1 MSFADH
7 AVLWLHLVA
16 AIFTIGPGTAAIMS
30 TPRYIRRQNTLLV
43 GYLYR
48 TTLIYSMAA
57 LLTLIFGA
65 VLAGMT
71 HVFGQWWIDVS
82 LTLFVVAF
90 VLLLLIIRDQR
101 TAMTALT
108 AADDTVAAERGE
120 SARTAEVARTAEA
133 VRAST
138 EAEPAQ
144 EAAAEG
150 QQADATGGPQAATA
164 VASDAQPAMATDPRT
179 GLRLAAVERGRIATM
194 GGVTALIW
202 LVILVLMVW
211 H

>member
-1 MSFADH
+1 MTFGDH

-30 TPRYIRRQNTLLV
+30 TPRYIRGQNTVVV

-48 TTLIYSMAA
+48 TTRIYSIAA
-57 LLTLIFGA
+57 LLTLIFGC

-71 HVFGQWWIDVS
+71 HKFGQWWIVVS

-90 VLLLLIIRDQR
+90 VLLILIIRDQR
-101 TAMTALT
+101 TALTALT
-108 AADDTVAAERGE
+108 AADDTVAAGRGE
-120 SARTAEVARTAEA
+120 VATTADPAQPGPTRARPLDED
-133 VRAST
+133 
-138 EAEPAQ
+138 EPAG
-144 EAAAEG
+144 AAG
-150 QQADATGGPQAATA
+150 DQPATP
-164 VASDAQPAMATDPRT
+164 VASDVHPALATDPRT
-179 GLRLAAVERGRIATM
+179 GLRLAAVERGRIASM
-194 GGVTALIW
+194 GGITALIW

>member
-30 TPRYIRRQNTLLV
+30 TPRYIRRQNTVLV

-48 TTLIYSMAA
+48 TTRIYSIAA

-71 HVFGQWWIDVS
+71 HKFSQWWISVS

-90 VLLLLIIRDQR
+90 VLLVMIMRDQR
-101 TAMTALT
+101 TALTALT
-108 AADDTVAAERGE
+108 TADDTVAAMGSETVRSSQAAQE
-120 SARTAEVARTAEA
+120 LQETEAAEA
-133 VRAST
+133 A
-138 EAEPAQ
+138 
-144 EAAAEG
+144 EAADG
-150 QQADATGGPQAATA
+150 DQPATA
-164 VASDAQPAMATDPRT
+164 VASDAQPAATTDPKT
-179 GLRLAAVERGRIATM
+179 GLRLAAVERGRIASL
-194 GGVTALIW
+194 GGITAVIW
-202 LVILVLMVW
+202 LVILVLMIG

>member
-30 TPRYIRRQNTLLV
+30 TPRYIRRQNTVLV

-48 TTLIYSMAA
+48 TTRIYSIAA

-71 HVFGQWWIDVS
+71 HKFSQWWITVS

-90 VLLLLIIRDQR
+90 VLLILIIRDQR
-101 TAMTALT
+101 TALTALT
-108 AADDTVAAERGE
+108 AADDTVAAGQSEA
-120 SARTAEVARTAEA
+120 ARSAEA
-133 VRAST
+133 ARAS
-138 EAEPAQ
+138 AQ
-144 EAAAEG
+144 AADVGATAQEG
-150 QQADATGGPQAATA
+150 QQTAAAGGEQPATA
-164 VASDAQPAMATDPRT
+164 VASDARPELTTDPRT
-179 GLRLAAVERGRIATM
+179 GLRLATVERGRIAMM
-194 GGVTALIW
+194 GGITAVIW

>member
-30 TPRYIRRQNTLLV
+30 TPRYIRRQNTILV

-48 TTLIYSMAA
+48 TTRIYSIAA

-71 HVFGQWWIDVS
+71 HKFSQWWIVVS

-90 VLLLLIIRDQR
+90 VLLMLIIRDQR
-101 TAMTALT
+101 TALTALT
-108 AADDTVAAERGE
+108 AADDTVAAER
-120 SARTAEVARTAEA
+120 SDVARTAEA
-133 VRAST
+133 VRVA
-138 EAEPAQ
+138 
-144 EAAAEG
+144 EAAPEG
-150 QQADATGGPQAATA
+150 QETAAAGGEQPATA

-179 GLRLAAVERGRIATM
+179 GLRLAA
-194 GGVTALIW
+194 
-202 LVILVLMVW
+202 
-211 H
+211 

>member
-30 TPRYIRRQNTLLV
+30 TPRYIRRQNTILV

-48 TTLIYSMAA
+48 TTRIYSIAA

-71 HVFGQWWIDVS
+71 HKFSQWWISVS

-90 VLLLLIIRDQR
+90 VLLVMIMRDQR
-101 TAMTALT
+101 TALTALT
-108 AADDTVAAERGE
+108 TADDTVAAVGSE
-120 SARTAEVARTAEA
+120 T
-133 VRAST
+133 VRSSQAAQEPQET
-138 EAEPAQ
+138 EAAE
-144 EAAAEG
+144 AAEG
-150 QQADATGGPQAATA
+150 DQPATT
-164 VASDAQPAMATDPRT
+164 VASDAQPAATTDPKT
-179 GLRLAAVERGRIATM
+179 GLRLAAVERGRIASL
-194 GGVTALIW
+194 GGITAVIW
-202 LVILVLMVW
+202 LVILVLMVG

>member
-30 TPRYIRRQNTLLV
+30 TPRYIRRQNTVLV

-48 TTLIYSMAA
+48 TTRIYAIAA

-65 VLAGMT
+65 VLAGLT
-71 HVFGQWWIDVS
+71 HLFSQWWISVS

-90 VLLLLIIRDQR
+90 VLLMLIIRDQR
-101 TAMTALT
+101 TALTALT
-108 AADDTVAAERGE
+108 TADDTVAAERNDAVR
-120 SARTAEVARTAEA
+120 SSEVARSSQPAPEA
-133 VRAST
+133 QDTEVAGGDQPAS
-138 EAEPAQ
+138 
-144 EAAAEG
+144 
-150 QQADATGGPQAATA
+150 A
-164 VASDAQPAMATDPRT
+164 VASDAQPTITTDRKT
-179 GLRLAAVERGRIATM
+179 GLRLAAVERGRIASM
-194 GGVTALIW
+194 GGITAVIW

>member
-1 MSFADH
+1 MSFADN

-30 TPRYIRRQNTLLV
+30 TPRYIRRQNTVLV

-48 TTLIYSMAA
+48 TTRIYSIAA

-71 HVFGQWWIDVS
+71 HKFSQWWISVS

-90 VLLLLIIRDQR
+90 VLLMLIIRDQR
-101 TAMTALT
+101 TALTALT
-108 AADDTVAAERGE
+108 TADDTVAAGR
-120 SARTAEVARTAEA
+120 AEVARSAEVA
-133 VRAST
+133 TTSADAAQTPEAASEGSAT
-138 EAEPAQ
+138 EAAPAP
-144 EAAAEG
+144 
-150 QQADATGGPQAATA
+150 GPQSATA
-164 VASDAQPAMATDPRT
+164 IASDAQPAMTTDPRT
-179 GLRLAAVERGRIATM
+179 GLRLAAVERGRIASM
-194 GGVTALIW
+194 GGITAVIW

>member
-30 TPRYIRRQNTLLV
+30 TPRYIRRQNAVLV

-48 TTLIYSMAA
+48 TTRIYSIAA

-65 VLAGMT
+65 VLAGLT
-71 HVFGQWWIDVS
+71 HTFSQWWISVS

-90 VLLLLIIRDQR
+90 VLLMLILRDQR
-101 TAMTALT
+101 TAMTALIT
-108 AADDTVAAERGE
+108 ADDTVAAVG
-120 SARTAEVARTAEA
+120 SDT
-133 VRAST
+133 VRSS
-138 EAEPAQ
+138 Q
-144 EAAAEG
+144 AAAEA
-150 QQADATGGPQAATA
+150 QESEAAGGDQPASA
-164 VASDAQPAMATDPRT
+164 VASDAQPAMTTDSKT
-179 GLRLAAVERGRIATM
+179 GLRLAAVERGRIASM
-194 GGVTALIW
+194 GGITAVIW